1 MNYEHVS
8 KEQLVRYI
16 TGRAVPQL
24 PRLRDIARNPNLLL
38 SVNGIGDATARRIE
52 AALELGRRY
61 VAEPLQG
68 RLMITTPEDVVRHYA
83 PRMRDLPTERFVV
96 LLLDKG
102 GYVIRERIISEGIVN
117 ASLVHPREVFHAA
130 VTEHASSI
138 ILMHNHPSGVREAS
152 REDHTITRQLVN
164 AGKLMDL
171 PVNDHVIIA
180 GDTYISF
187 AENGW
192 LE

>member
-1 MNYEHVS
+1 MNYEHIS
-8 KEQLVRYI
+8 NEQLVRQI
-16 TGRAVPQL
+16 TGRAVSHL

-38 SVNGIGDATARRIE
+38 SVDGVGDATARRIE

-68 RLMITTPEDVVRHYA
+68 RLMITTPEDVVRYYA

-96 LLLDKG
+96 LLLDNG
-102 GYVIRERIISEGIVN
+102 GHVIRERIISEGIVN

-138 ILMHNHPSGVREAS
+138 ILMHNHPSGLREAS
-152 REDHTITRQLVN
+152 REDHMITRQLVD
-164 AGKLMDL
+164 AGKLMDV

-180 GDTYISF
+180 GDNYISF